1 MVSGCPSLD
10 GFWARLHAAAPF
22 VRTRAAMDIWS
33 IGNADIS
40 LERIVRGDAIPSIV
54 ANPAVTALHGA
65 WHPWREGPFPPVGRL
80 RRSLPPGHSDFILTL
95 RRTADADR
103 GLDFEY
109 LSYGVGLRRFTGLD
123 LVGST
128 LLDTP
133 PGLRDSLLPLYGDVA
148 LRGIPAYCVHGAGSA
163 PFVRSWQRA
172 VYPCR
177 LEDGSAGLL
186 VWIIP
191 LEYRLAVL
199 TNFLNATDDGMGAWK
214 PVRGGDGRV
223 LDFQCLFANDA
234 LCRAAGL
241 GPGQLTGHLLRRDY
255 PDVRQTSLDAAMVR
269 LADAP
274 EGAQETLEFSYPDP
288 VRPRSYRA
296 ALARAPDSVLVV
308 LTDLTELEERGA
320 AIAEAERNL
329 FLVTQALDATDVNVT
344 ISDPRLPDAPLVF
357 VNTAFCRTTGYAR
370 DEVLGRNCRFLQ
382 GPETEPEVLD
392 ELRRCLR
399 DGRAF
404 QGTLTNYRR
413 DGTRFLNRL
422 HIAPVRDVAG
432 EVIAHVGVQHDVTR
446 EEEAREAAAN
456 RQRLEAL
463 GRLAGGIA
471 HEINNL
477 LQPAVVLPS
486 SVADALPA
494 DAAEARED
502 LQIIAEA
509 ARAARDV
516 LRGFLAFTRG
526 DASVAER
533 TDCLAAIAGALD
545 LVEALQPKGLR
556 IVRRG
561 ALAGGAASGTCGEIV
576 ASRAQAMQVVSNL
589 VSNAAQA
596 MGGRGVVEVGLEPGG
611 GPDRPAARLTVRDHG
626 HGMDEQTRR
635 RIFEP
640 FFTTRGIGEG
650 TGLGLSIVYGIVAG
664 WGGRIEVESAPGEG
678 TTVTVEM
685 PLAAAAMAA

>member
-1 MVSGCPSLD
+1 
-10 GFWARLHAAAPF
+10 
-22 VRTRAAMDIWS
+22 MDIWS

-40 LERIVRGDAIPSIV
+40 LERIVRGDAIPALV
-54 ANPAVTALHGA
+54 ANPAVTALHGVWRA
-65 WHPWREGPFPPVGRL
+65 WRDGAPPVDHL
-80 RRSLPPGHSDFILTL
+80 RRALPPGHADFLL
-95 RRTADADR
+95 VVRRVVAHDR

-109 LSYGVGLRRFTGLD
+109 VSYGVGLRRFTGLD
-123 LVGST
+123 LVGSS

-133 PGLRDSLLPLYGDVA
+133 AGLRDSLVPLYGDVA

-172 VYPCR
+172 VYPCI
-177 LEDGSAGLL
+177 LEDGSPGLL

-199 TNFLNATDDGMGAWK
+199 TNFLNATDDGMGAWM

-255 PDVRQTSLDAAMVR
+255 PAVRETALDAAMVR

-274 EGAQETLEFSYPDP
+274 EGAQETLDFAYPDP
-288 VRPRSYRA
+288 VRPRTYRA
-296 ALARAPDSVLVV
+296 ALARSPDSVLVV
-308 LTDLTELEERGA
+308 VTDLTELVERGT

-382 GPETEPEVLD
+382 GPDTEPDVLD
-392 ELRRCLR
+392 ELRRCLA
-399 DGRAF
+399 DGAPF

-422 HIAPVRDVAG
+422 HIAPVRDAAG
-432 EVIAHVGVQHDVTR
+432 EIIAHVGVQRDVTR

-477 LQPAVVLPS
+477 LQPAVALPDS
-486 SVADALPA
+486 IADALPPEA
-494 DAAEARED
+494 VDARED
-502 LQIIAEA
+502 LKIIADA

-533 TDCLAAIAGALD
+533 TDALAAIAGALD

-561 ALAGGAASGTCGEIV
+561 ALAGGGAGTCGEIV

-596 MGGRGVVEVGLEPGG
+596 MGGRGVVEVGLEPAG

-626 HGMDEQTRR
+626 HGMDDQTRR

-650 TGLGLSIVYGIVAG
+650 TGLGLSIVYGIVAA
-664 WGGRIEVESAPGEG
+664 WGGGIQVDSAPGEG
-678 TTVTVEM
+678 TTVTVEI
-685 PLAAAAMAA
+685 PPAAAALAA